1 MSKIFRVTVASAVV
15 AGVAALT
22 PLSAQAKDEPELALN
37 TPITVESCAS
47 ASATAASGLI
57 SGSVAT
63 GETFKVT
70 LPAAVVTPT
79 SAYETRARV
88 YTVDASGKKSF
99 TTKRARVSN
108 ISDIGSGQVA
118 PGQHIWRLDVSDL
131 NAEAA
136 GLPNLAFTSAGFINC
151 D

>member
-1 MSKIFRVTVASAVV
+1 MSAEAPTSVD
-15 AGVAALT
+15 AA
-22 PLSAQAKDEPELALN
+22 A
-37 TPITVESCAS
+37 
-47 ASATAASGLI
+47 
-57 SGSVAT
+57 AT
-63 GETFKVT
+63 GLVGGTLAAGRTFKVT

-108 ISDIGSGQVA
+108 ISDVGAGQVG
-118 PGQHIWRLDVSDL
+118 PNQHIWRLDVTNL
-131 NAEAA
+131 TAEAA
-136 GLPNLAFTSAGFINC
+136 GLPALAFTSAGFINC

>member
-22 PLSAQAKDEPELALN
+22 PLSAQAKDEPAL
-37 TPITVESCAS
+37 PIGPTISVASCAS
-47 ASATAASGLI
+47 AGATAATGLLG
-57 SGSVAT
+57 GSVAA
-63 GETFKVT
+63 GETFRVA

-88 YTVDASGKKSF
+88 YTVNAAGKKSF

-108 ISDIGSGQVA
+108 VSDVGAGQVA
-118 PGQHIWRLDVSDL
+118 PGQHIWRLDVTNL
-131 NAEAA
+131 TAEAA
-136 GLPNLAFTSAGFINC
+136 GLPALAFTSAGFVNC

>member
-1 MSKIFRVTVASAVV
+1 MSKIFRITVASAVV

-22 PLSAQAKDEPELALN
+22 PLSAQAKDEPALPLN
-37 TPITVESCAS
+37 TSISVESCAS
-47 ASATAASGLI
+47 AAATAATGLLG
-57 SGSVAT
+57 GSVAT

-70 LPAAVVTPT
+70 LPASVVTPT

-88 YTVDASGKKSF
+88 YTVDAAGKKSF

-108 ISDIGSGQVA
+108 TSDIGAGQVG
-118 PGQHIWRLDVSDL
+118 PNQHIWRLDVTNL
-131 NAEAA
+131 TAEAA
-136 GLPNLAFTSAGFINC
+136 GLPALAFTSAGFINC